1 MFPIRVLTWW
11 QKSFMSLILEKR
23 WVVSSAHL
31 LFYFIGFCK
40 LVSDYF
46 ILSSRLLVPA
56 SQIVQSLIPWY
67 MVCRSF
73 GELFECGEI
82 LCDVFGIHLCLA
94 SRMSWNQMSVSYLVL
109 ASHLILCF
117 FQHYLKSFQVGV
129 FVLRFRRDEDLG
141 QKDLVTGCKATRYSL
156 DVKVSILVF
165 WDNIRACSRVLAY
178 KSGIIRAK
186 MVYTPSAISL
196 AMLFLTLL
204 LSKCPRVLCLSLK
217 SLRKSTGL
225 CDLKGLSWSICG
237 KSGQQD
243 GKGPV
248 SRTTGPFFIFDCQNF
263 LVGIICWPV
272 MLVYSM
278 RKSIFCQ
285 CRSYHDYLRWCLDN
299 KRQSSCLLVCQCRT
313 LRCKILRVII

>member
-1 MFPIRVLTWW
+1 
-11 QKSFMSLILEKR
+11 
-23 WVVSSAHL
+23 
-31 LFYFIGFCK
+31 
-40 LVSDYF
+40 
-46 ILSSRLLVPA
+46 
-56 SQIVQSLIPWY
+56 
-67 MVCRSF
+67 
-73 GELFECGEI
+73 
-82 LCDVFGIHLCLA
+82 
-94 SRMSWNQMSVSYLVL
+94 MSVSYLVL

-117 FQHYLKSFQVGV
+117 FQHYLKSFPVGV

-141 QKDLVTGCKATRYSL
+141 QKDLVTGCKATMYSL

-248 SRTTGPFFIFDCQNF
+248 LRTTGPFFIFDCQNF
-263 LVGIICWPV
+263 W
-272 MLVYSM
+272 
-278 RKSIFCQ
+278 Q
-285 CRSYHDYLRWCLDN
+285 CRSYHNYLR
-299 KRQSSCLLVCQCRT
+299 
-313 LRCKILRVII
+313 